1 VALGRVVSAQR
12 VLCVNAGS
20 SSLRVTLAERAADG
34 SLREVA
40 RATVERIG
48 GESLIADDAGER
60 PVSAPDHAAALD
72 RVLELAAMGGTP
84 AAIGHRLVHGGPS
97 HDGPALLDG
106 ATLAELDR
114 WRPLAPLHLPIALE
128 LVATTGARFPGV
140 PQVGCFDTA
149 FGSAL
154 PNTARR
160 LPIPAAL
167 DEAGLH
173 RYGFHGL
180 SYESVL
186 DRLGADALGRAVL
199 AHLGAGASLAAVVDG
214 RPVHTTMGLTPS
226 GGTVMATRP
235 GDLDPGLLVYL
246 VEQGMDGVAL
256 RRLVD
261 HESGLAGISGGTG
274 DMRELLV
281 EREHVA
287 AAALAVEIFCRS
299 AAMHAAACTAVLGGL
314 DSLVFTGGI
323 GEHSPVVRAE
333 VCQRLEHLGV
343 QLDPERNERGAG
355 VISASESVVTVH
367 AVPSDEESVI
377 ARETASVV
385 LG

>member
-1 VALGRVVSAQR
+1 VSTQR

-20 SSLRVTLAERAADG
+20 SSLRVTRAERAADG
-34 SLREVA
+34 SLEQVA
-40 RATVERIG
+40 RVTVERIG
-48 GESLIADDAGER
+48 GDALIADDDGER

-72 RVLELAAMGGTP
+72 RVLELAAMSGTP
-84 AAIGHRLVHGGPS
+84 AAIGHRLVHGGPN
-97 HDGPALLDG
+97 HDGPALLDR
-106 ATLAELDR
+106 ATLDELDR
-114 WRPLAPLHLPIALE
+114 WRPLAPLHLPVALG
-128 LVATTGARFPGV
+128 LVATTGQRFPGV

-160 LPIPAAL
+160 LPIPGEL
-167 DEAGLH
+167 DDAGLR

-180 SYESVL
+180 SYESVI
-186 DRLGADALGRAVL
+186 DRLGAETLGRAVI

-235 GDLDPGLLVYL
+235 GDLDPGLLVFL
-246 VEQGMDGVAL
+246 VEQGMDAAAL

-261 HESGLAGISGGTG
+261 HESGVAGISGGTG

-314 DSLVFTGGI
+314 ESLVFTGGI

-333 VCQRLEHLGV
+333 VCQRLAHLGV
-343 QLDPERNERGAG
+343 QLDADRNERGAG
-355 VISASESVVTVH
+355 VISASGSAVTVH
-367 AVPSDEESVI
+367 AIASDEESVI
-377 ARETASVV
+377 ARETAAVA
-385 LG
+385 LAG